1 MKTTKLI
8 LRISQVAMLVMFTT
22 MSFGCWNMPQED
34 RSSGNYIKEEREVGN
49 FSSLDIGGAFT
60 VILSQGSEEKLVLEA
75 DAEEMS
81 EIITEVV
88 GDELKIHTKPGWNER
103 FHEMTVYLTFKNLD
117 NLDFSGAVEVKAQE
131 ALTFDGL
138 TMDVS
143 GASEIDLDF
152 TASKLE
158 ADFSGASELNFTGKC
173 DKGYIEISGAG
184 EINAENM
191 EFTDLVIELSGASQG
206 KVFATG
212 VLKIDASG
220 ASTVKYKGGA
230 KVSVNTSGASQIN
243 EL

>member
-1 MKTTKLI
+1 MKTNKLI
-8 LRISQVAMLVMFTT
+8 LRIPQVALLVMFTT

-88 GDELKIHTKPGWNER
+88 GDELKIHTKPGWKER
-103 FHEMTVYLTFKNLD
+103 YHEMTVYLTFKNLN
-117 NLDFSGAVEVKAQE
+117 NLDFSGAVEVKTQE
-131 ALTFDGL
+131 VLSFDGL

-152 TASKLE
+152 TATKLE